1 VAATSWE
8 SMVVMN
14 AGKGRDRFTLIAYL
28 PPDDTT
34 SGEECLRSVQEKV
47 GWELETVPE
56 PKRVEPPAKEELTLL
71 RLFDPRGFFIGI

>member
-1 VAATSWE
+1 MTDVGVFE
-8 SMVVMN
+8 K
-14 AGKGRDRFTLIAYL
+14 GEGRDRCTLTAYI
-28 PPDDTT
+28 PPDDAA
-34 SGEECLRSVQEKV
+34 SEEECLRSIREKI